1 MHDFPHFAGFDD
13 DADGRPQAGGRQRAV
28 DGGDGQQR
36 RHGQFVV
43 RQRLVAEDEHAL
55 AVTGGL
61 DGLLLQFMKGG
72 FQIILPAN
80 GQRLDL
86 DMRHFHDEQAGQI
99 AAGENRAGQADDAG
113 AVVFLRKD
121 VALVADIRRQAHD
134 QLFADRIDRRVGHL
148 REALLEVVEQQLR
161 TR

>member
-1 MHDFPHFAGFDD
+1 
-13 DADGRPQAGGRQRAV
+13 
-28 DGGDGQQR
+28 
-36 RHGQFVV
+36 
-43 RQRLVAEDEHAL
+43 
-55 AVTGGL
+55 
-61 DGLLLQFMKGG
+61 
-72 FQIILPAN
+72 
-80 GQRLDL
+80 
-86 DMRHFHDEQAGQI
+86 MRHFHDEQAGQI
-99 AAGENRAGQADDAG
+99 AARENRAGQADDAG